1 MNKLRHYIFINP
13 NDIHGK
19 SHNKLNYLVKKFTK

>member
-19 SHNKLNYLVKKFTK
+19 SHNKLNIIKTMKI